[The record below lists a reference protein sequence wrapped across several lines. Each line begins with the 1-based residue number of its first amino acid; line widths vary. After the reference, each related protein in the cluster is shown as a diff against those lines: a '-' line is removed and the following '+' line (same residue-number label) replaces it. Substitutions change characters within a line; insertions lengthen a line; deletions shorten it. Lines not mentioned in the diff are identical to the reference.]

1 MDSSG
6 GRATSIVAAVATAAG
21 VCAAWYLATTQV
33 KKRRASPLTQMKKR
47 RTFEEEEHSSSQS
60 ETKFAIVDEL
70 LGADAFLD
78 VVRLMPAA
86 SAARLARVSSAVHAR
101 LSDPSV
107 VLWCAESRKK
117 VLLRRAVAGDLP
129 LAFTPDCHW
138 TLERLHLCERP
149 PRFPSVLFRFAC
161 DEVEDGTGPSSEI
174 SKVAT
179 LLRRHP
185 KLRVRA

>member
-21 VCAAWYLATTQV
+21 VCAAWYLAATQV
-33 KKRRASPLTQMKKR
+33 KRR
-47 RTFEEEEHSSSQS
+47 RTFSSPSSSAVDEEEEHSSSPPD
-60 ETKFAIVDEL
+60 TKFALFDEL

-129 LAFTPDCHW
+129 LAFTPDCH
-138 TLERLHLCERP
+138 
-149 PRFPSVLFRFAC
+149 
-161 DEVEDGTGPSSEI
+161 
-174 SKVAT
+174 
-179 LLRRHP
+179 
-185 KLRVRA
+185 

>member
-1 MDSSG
+1 MLIPFRLLFSEWITYCVFFDDLGEFSGKLLQTSAYVWGARERVLLPGGVLVGMDSSG

-47 RTFEEEEHSSSQS
+47 RTVEEEEHSSSQS

-117 VLLRRAVAGDLP
+117 VLLRRAETG
-129 LAFTPDCHW
+129 
-138 TLERLHLCERP
+138 
-149 PRFPSVLFRFAC
+149 SFA
-161 DEVEDGTGPSSEI
+161 
-174 SKVAT
+174 
-179 LLRRHP
+179 R
-185 KLRVRA
+185 